1 MVELVSFNSGE
12 LSLELVN
19 DKLICF
25 IPVIVVE
32 NDGVTQMHSIRKQIR
47 NRENVL
53 DSRLH
58 SGIYIFARHYS

>member
-58 SGIYIFARHYS
+58 SGIYIFLKHYS